1 MIASLRHSKL
11 RQNSEQLRSPCMGW
25 PPPRRVHGSYPAR
38 SSGAGLASSP
48 LVIQGN
54 DHHWRS
60 TLRPRAA
67 TPRLLRTHAS
77 PQPPPPPHQCHRC
90 LQAALPPWR
99 QRRSPLVLFSPPS
112 CLATWLHARPAHKS
126 LVPITRE
133 CTLLPPT
140 TPHRL
145 EWNSG
150 AVEPCLH
157 RRAWPWSSGHAWV
170 HTDMVADQENLWM
183 VSSCS
188 AYIALRVVLRRHAA
202 AAAAAA
208 AAVLSGA
215 APGTLGPN
223 LALTTWLPCGSRAPR
238 RRGRPPWTATK
249 TQWGAWARSG
259 CLALIGVYVRACDGA
274 PG

>member
-25 PPPRRVHGSYPAR
+25 PPPRRVYGSYPAR

-99 QRRSPLVLFSPPS
+99 QRRSPVVVFSTPS
-112 CLATWLHARPAHKS
+112 CLATWLHVRPAHKS

-133 CTLLPPT
+133 CTQFPLDDRSQAGMEQRGGGAMLAPT
-140 TPHRL
+140 RLAMEQWACMGAHRYAPR
-145 EWNSG
+145 SG
-150 AVEPCLH
+150 QVECEL
-157 RRAWPWSSGHAWV
+157 
-170 HTDMVADQENLWM
+170 
-183 VSSCS
+183 
-188 AYIALRVVLRRHAA
+188 VLRRYRAA
-202 AAAAAA
+202 GRAPPRHHAAAAAA

-223 LALTTWLPCGSRAPR
+223 LALTTWLPCGPRAPR